1 MFNKKRKQNYFMF
14 TASLLGAGAAAYYLT
29 KEATQGEYRDSTIN
43 SYSSNKPV
51 DDRLNDL

>member
-1 MFNKKRKQNYFMF
+1 MFNKKRKRNPFTF

-29 KEATQGEYRDSTIN
+29 KEAIRGEDRDSTIK
-43 SYSSNKPV
+43 SYSSNNPI